1 MEEYINNS
9 SKKVIFTLGKKI
21 YDTIDASDFVLY
33 FRNDTIHFIKQ
44 IGDYSCEPKPFSFNI
59 KKDLINDL
67 IFLKFRIKFGE
78 VLAEL

>member
-1 MEEYINNS
+1 MGS
-9 SKKVIFTLGKKI
+9 KI
-21 YDTIDASDFVLY
+21 YDTILVSDFVLY
-33 FRNDTIHFIKQ
+33 YKNNTIHFIKQ

-78 VLAEL
+78 VLADA